1 MDRVSIEVSPLPRS
15 TCIDNVMTR
24 PQELNDT
31 PYELRSDVYERLLEC
46 RDVHVLNVAVNR
58 VQRKLDMLQRL
69 HSRLL
74 AHKALVSSLAAPT
87 RLISE
92 DLLLRILT
100 CAWSCTVKGDRLQF
114 TLSVASVCRSWRE
127 VVIEASE
134 LWSTIPINVIHQC
147 LSNLRLFIERSRS
160 RGLEINI
167 DSLRYKDYSE
177 SGNLSSREEKEHE
190 NMAAVLKLLVPHLN
204 HWKSLSIC
212 LPINYITQVLASME
226 GPADLLGKFSVFPKG
241 SMYGFLRSS
250 MFPAHFKAR
259 RLTILDLHG
268 IQFPETVVFQDAV
281 PALRTLKLSY
291 PKMPSRRSML
301 QMLEPLC
308 HLEHLELVTPE
319 FVTRLDVD
327 HSPRVAL
334 AKLRSL
340 SFSHIPPDEVRALL
354 SLFSAPH
361 LKCLTYHSPNS
372 YGSKA
377 PLVVQHSRFF
387 PSLHTVHIDIPRR
400 YWSRPL
406 AVISRWIQ
414 GFRCVHIDTFL
425 GRDSDE
431 FIECVGDTT
440 GRLLFPGLSSVI
452 IRSRCHVSAQL
463 LRQMVQGR
471 TRAAPSNVQ
480 DSDNPRSTLEEVKV
494 HAPDSLPPEDQEWF
508 ERNLESF
515 SWSLLEDDEHGSL
528 TLSFA
533 SV

>member
-1 MDRVSIEVSPLPRS
+1 MDRVSIE
-15 TCIDNVMTR
+15 
-24 PQELNDT
+24 ELSDT

-46 RDVHVLNVAVNR
+46 RDVRVLDVAVDR
-58 VQRKLDMLQRL
+58 AQRKLDMLQRL

-74 AHKALVSSLAAPT
+74 AHKALVSSLAAPI

-100 CAWSCTVKGDRLQF
+100 CAWSCTVKGDRLRF

-134 LWSTIPINVIHQC
+134 LWSTIPISIIHPC
-147 LSNLRLFIERSRS
+147 LPNLRLFIERSRL
-160 RGLEINI
+160 RGLEINLH
-167 DSLRYKDYSE
+167 SLRYKDYSE
-177 SGNLSSREEKEHE
+177 SGNLSSREEQEHE
-190 NMAAVLKLLVPHLN
+190 NVVVILKLLVPDLN
-204 HWKSLSIC
+204 RWKSLSIC
-212 LPINYITQVLASME
+212 LPITYITQVLASMK
-226 GPADLLGKFSVFPKG
+226 GCADLLEELSVFPKA

-250 MFPAHFKAR
+250 VFPAHFKAR
-259 RLTILDLHG
+259 RLTILDLHD
-268 IQFPETVVFQDAV
+268 IQFPETVAFQDAL

-291 PKMPSRRSML
+291 PELSSRRSLL

-308 HLEHLELVTPE
+308 HLEHLELVTPQ
-319 FVTRLDVD
+319 FVARLGVD
-327 HSPRVAL
+327 YFPRVTL
-334 AKLRSL
+334 AKLKSL

-354 SLFSAPH
+354 SLFSAPQ
-361 LKCLTYHSPNS
+361 LKRLRYHSPKF
-372 YGSKA
+372 YGSEA
-377 PLVVQHSRFF
+377 PLVVQHSQFF
-387 PSLHTVHIDIPRR
+387 PSLHTIHIDIRGR
-400 YWSRPL
+400 YWSRRFV
-406 AVISRWIQ
+406 VISRWIQ
-414 GFRCVHIDTFL
+414 GFRCVHIDSFM
-425 GRDSDE
+425 RSDSDE

-440 GRLLFPGLSSVI
+440 GQLSFPGLSSVI
-452 IRSRCHVSAQL
+452 IRSKRHVSVQL
-463 LRQMVQGR
+463 LRRMVQGR

-480 DSDNPRSTLEEVKV
+480 GSDNPPSTLEGVKV